1 MPFPATV
8 FNVLI
13 ASPSDVPHERA
24 AIAEC
29 LYAWN
34 ALHSKDTGKVLLPM
48 MWESHSAPSMSDRP
62 QEVINEQLVRKCDM
76 LIGAFWT
83 RLGSPTGKAKSGTVE
98 EINWCMKQ
106 KKPVMLYFSKQ
117 RVDLDNLDTSQFEE
131 LKQFRES
138 LKQRGLL
145 EQYES
150 IAELTEKLSRQITII
165 TREMSVTST
174 VDAQAMK
181 KAIKASDDTIALER
195 TEQPKDGI
203 FMEEYSEKSFILVG
217 DTVALKEQ
225 IKEIGASWTRTRHGF
240 SAWCF
245 SKKKISKVAELLNAP
260 TTLAPA
266 WDA

>member
-13 ASPSDVPHERA
+13 ASPSDVPQERV
-24 AIAEC
+24 AIADC

-48 MWESHSAPSMSDRP
+48 MWESHTAPSMSDRP

-106 KKPVMLYFSKQ
+106 KKPVMLYFSRQ
-117 RVDLDNLDTSQFEE
+117 RADLDNLDTAQFEE

-138 LKQRGLL
+138 LKQKGLL
-145 EQYES
+145 EQYEAIS
-150 IAELTEKLSRQITII
+150 ELTEKLSRQITII
-165 TREMSVTST
+165 MREMNVTST

-181 KAIKASDDTIALER
+181 KAIKASDDTKGAQQ
-195 TEQPKDGI
+195 TEQPKDGVL
-203 FMEEYSEKSFILVG
+203 MEEYSEKSFILVG
-217 DTVALKEQ
+217 DTVPLKDQ

-240 SAWCF
+240 NAWCF
-245 SKKKISKVAELLNAP
+245 SKKKLSKVAELLNTSA
-260 TTLAPA
+260 TLVPA
-266 WDA
+266 RDA

>member
-13 ASPSDVPHERA
+13 ASPSDVPQERV

-62 QEVINEQLVRKCDM
+62 QEVINEQLVRNCDM

-117 RVDLDNLDTSQFEE
+117 RVDPDRLDTSQFEE
-131 LKQFRES
+131 LKQFKES
-138 LKQRGLL
+138 LRQKGLL

-150 IAELTEKLSRQITII
+150 ISELTEKLSRQITII
-165 TREMSVTST
+165 VRAISVTST
-174 VDAQAMK
+174 VDAQAVK
-181 KAIKASDDTIALER
+181 KAIKASDDTKKPGQV
-195 TEQPKDGI
+195 EQQSGGI
-203 FMEEYSEKSFILVG
+203 LMEEYTEKSFILVG
-217 DTVALKEQ
+217 DTVALKDQ
-225 IKEIGASWTRTRHGF
+225 IKEIGASWTRTKYGF
-240 SAWCF
+240 YAWCF
-245 SKKKISKVAELLNAP
+245 SKKKIGKVAELINAP
-260 TTLAPA
+260 ASLAPA
-266 WDA
+266 RDA